1 MKVVAYSVI
10 QQLLDQI
17 DSAHHDNPEN
27 ALVLSTL
34 IHYIHCCSDMPT
46 TIIDLTSSILDQ
58 IFQYNQML
66 CLEVLPAL
74 IKSLYHCTSYP
85 EMAQKVYSEIDYI
98 FDKIDPLFQKQLD
111 SIDFYVQ
118 DWKQQTYICT
128 IYAEVNYFYFK
139 STFTSRLLDCRSSF
153 FPLFDLHSIFEFTQS
168 KTEPN
173 RLSPSQIASLSRH
186 PGVRS
191 PSILQDTHRFS
202 LER

>member
-10 QQLLDQI
+10 QQLLDHI

-34 IHYIHCCSDMPT
+34 IHYIQCCSDMPT

-74 IKSLYHCTSYP
+74 IKSLYHCSSYP

-98 FDKIDPLFQKQLD
+98 FDKINPLFQKQLD

-118 DWKQQTYICT
+118 DWKRQTYICT
-128 IYAEVNYFYFK
+128 ICAEVNYFYFK
-139 STFTSRLLDCRSSF
+139 SMSDEFSILTFRPPLVPLLDLYPIS
-153 FPLFDLHSIFEFTQS
+153 EFAQS
-168 KTEPN
+168 QAESD
-173 RLSPSQIASLSRH
+173 RLPSSQIASLSRH

-191 PSILQDTHRFS
+191 SSIL
-202 LER
+202 